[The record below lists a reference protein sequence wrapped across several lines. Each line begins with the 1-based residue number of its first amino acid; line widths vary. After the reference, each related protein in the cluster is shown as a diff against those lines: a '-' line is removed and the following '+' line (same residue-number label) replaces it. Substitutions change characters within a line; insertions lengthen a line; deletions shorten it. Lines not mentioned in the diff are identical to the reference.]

1 MTSQDQ
7 SESQVAGTQESR
19 SVIRHNIRVN
29 NMHGVWE
36 SLALNLYSPF
46 LGLLAIRLGANNLQ
60 VALISALPAAVS
72 CVASL
77 AGAAFLRP
85 FQLKKPVTC
94 GLITANRAFLLA
106 IAALPLVPVHKQAWV
121 LVGLVALMNVPG
133 SIGHIAWQ
141 SLMADTIPKHYRG
154 DAFAARSRLVT
165 AVGIVPALVGG
176 YLFDSMPFP
185 IGYQL
190 VFVAA
195 FVVSLVEVKVLSGLR
210 EPGHVS
216 DQPPQQPRDAKPDQ
230 SGIREVL
237 ANKEYVSFTLKAML
251 FYFGWMMSQPQFTIY
266 YVRVLDCGSLWVAIF
281 SVVSSIARYVSFPRW
296 SRYAAKKGNAWALAV
311 ATAGMALTPVM
322 VAISP
327 WAWLVAV
334 FNLSMGYFTSG
345 TTLLMLNTLLEM
357 APEENRTSSIAYHNS
372 AVNLSSFIGP
382 LVGKALVDRFDIY
395 WALGISAAIRAAGSI
410 AFFLLAR
417 KLMSERRRASAPEG
431 KAF

>member
-1 MTSQDQ
+1 LTSHGQR
-7 SESQVAGTQESR
+7 EPLTAEEKEER
-19 SVIRHNIRVN
+19 SAIRHNIRVN
-29 NMHGVWE
+29 NRHGVWE

-46 LGLLAIRLGANNLQ
+46 LGLLAIRLGAGNLQ

-72 CVASL
+72 CVASF
-77 AGAAFLRP
+77 AGAAL
-85 FQLKKPVTC
+85 LKSVQRKRQATC
-94 GLITANRAFLLA
+94 GLIIAHRAFLLA
-106 IAALPLVPVHKQAWV
+106 IAVLPLVPDHRQAWV

-133 SIGHIAWQ
+133 AVGHISWQ
-141 SLMADTIPKHYRG
+141 SLMGDTIPAEFRG

-165 AVGIVPALVGG
+165 AVGIVPALLGG

-195 FVVSLVEVKVLSGLR
+195 FLASLVEVKVLSGLR
-210 EPGHVS
+210 EPARVKMKP
-216 DQPPQQPRDAKPDQ
+216 QPQEAQASQ
-230 SGIREVL
+230 STFAEVME
-237 ANKEYVSFTLKAML
+237 NKAYVSFTLKAML
-251 FYFGWMMSQPQFTIY
+251 FYFGWMMSQPLFTIY
-266 YVRVLDCGSLWVAIF
+266 YVRVLNCGSLWVAVF

-296 SRYAAKKGNAWALAV
+296 SRYAGKKGNAWALAA
-311 ATAGMALTPVM
+311 ATAGMALTPLM
-322 VAISP
+322 VAVSP

-334 FNLSMGYFTSG
+334 FNVSMGYFTSG

-357 APEENRTSSIAYHNS
+357 APEKNRTSFIAYHNS

-382 LVGKALVDRFDIY
+382 LVGKALVDWFDIY

-417 KLMSERRRASAPEG
+417 KLMSQRRHVDVGGRESM
-431 KAF
+431 